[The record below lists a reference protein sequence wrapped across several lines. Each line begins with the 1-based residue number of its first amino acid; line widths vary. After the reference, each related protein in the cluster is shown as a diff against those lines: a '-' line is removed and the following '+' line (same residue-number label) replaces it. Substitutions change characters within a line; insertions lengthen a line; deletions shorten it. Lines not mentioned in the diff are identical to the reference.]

1 MKRVLFFVCVLSVV
15 CVPAFANLVVNGDFE
30 TGDLTGWTPW
40 QASWSVSPSIANDG
54 NTLRLSGSNGS
65 FGVWQAITTVPG
77 QAYTITVNWKGNL
90 GQTAFWNEVL
100 FFNDDG
106 RAILDQLDGP
116 LNSSVLSKV
125 DGWGMNPPTSWDWQ
139 CAFCG
144 TQWFP
149 SGPQTNTIVATGTT
163 MYVGLKTGASQGWAD
178 VQFDDV
184 TVVPEPGSLLAL
196 AGGLATMAGMLR
208 RRR

>member
-1 MKRVLFFVCVLSVV
+1 MKKVLLFAIALSVV
-15 CVPAFANLVVNGDFE
+15 CVPAFANLVVNGDFG

-40 QASWSVSPSIANDG
+40 QATWSVAPSIAVDS

-77 QAYTITVNWKGNL
+77 QAYTITVNWKGNP
-90 GQTAFWNEVL
+90 GQTGFWNEVL

-139 CAFCG
+139 SAFSG
-144 TQWFP
+144 TQWYP

-163 MYVGLKTGASQGWAD
+163 MYVGLKAGASQGWTD
-178 VQFDDV
+178 VQFDGV

-196 AGGLATMAGMLR
+196 AGGLVSMAGMLR